1 MSGKGRG
8 GGGGGGGRPPGAPRW
23 GGGAGEDAG
32 GGGPPPPPAS
42 WTLEYARNSDA
53 EVALDLG
60 EFFGGTLDLRAREP
74 LAG

>member
-8 GGGGGGGRPPGAPRW
+8 GGGGGR
-23 GGGAGEDAG
+23 
-32 GGGPPPPPAS
+32 PPPPGRGGWGGYTAGTARRAS